1 MVLISDG
8 GGSNISTPMGNMD
21 FLRWDVKPVWIVS
34 VVSEIV
40 GQNVSEYEFEILGL
54 NRSAGDINRNW
65 EKVHSVEQFNQGRI
79 AKPSD
84 FTITIA
90 LKENGNSFEAMRR
103 VSKGA
108 IEFDIRCDL
117 INDIESHSDSPT
129 KNIAGRNV
137 WLKGFEKFIGCI
149 VMRESQT
156 IEIAEFPVR
165 EFECD
170 ALRHVIM
177 GVDVGTETLIDLIEG
192 DGTYPMETAFDQLK
206 AFIDPSV

>member
-1 MVLISDG
+1 MVE
-8 GGSNISTPMGNMD
+8 NNND

-34 VVSEIV
+34 FKSEIV
-40 GQNVSEYEFEILGL
+40 GSNAGTHSFEVLGL

-65 EKVHSVEQFNQGRI
+65 EKIHSVEQFNQGRA

-90 LKENGNSFEAMRR
+90 VKENGDAFEAMRR
-103 VSKGA
+103 LSKGA

-117 INDIESHSDSPT
+117 IQDVTSHKDSPT
-129 KNIAGRNV
+129 LNAAEKHV
-137 WLKGFEKFIGCI
+137 WMKGFEKFIGC
-149 VMRESQT
+149 VVSRESQT

-170 ALRHVIM
+170 ALRHSILGYDILKELV
-177 GVDVGTETLIDLIEG
+177 EG
-192 DGTYPMETAFDQLK
+192 DGTYP
-206 AFIDPSV
+206 SVDALVDAKTFSESNASE

>member
-1 MVLISDG
+1 MVD
-8 GGSNISTPMGNMD
+8 NNND
-21 FLRWDVKPVWIVS
+21 FLKWEVKPVWKVS
-34 VVSEIV
+34 VKSEIT
-40 GQNVSEYEFEILGL
+40 GIASEYDFEILGL

-65 EKVHSVEQFNQGRI
+65 EKIHSVEQFNQGRV

-90 LKENGNSFEAMRR
+90 IKENGNPFEAMRR
-103 VSKGA
+103 ISKGA

-117 INDIESHSDSPT
+117 INDVSSHVDSPIQ
-129 KNIAGRNV
+129 NIAGKSV
-137 WLKGFEKFIGCI
+137 WMKGFEKFIGCI

-170 ALRHVIM
+170 ALRHQIM
-177 GVDVGTETLIDLIEG
+177 GIEVGGASLDALIEG
-192 DGTYPMETAFDQLK
+192 DGTYPMAEAYAQL
-206 AFIDPSV
+206 ASFIEKLPVV

>member
-1 MVLISDG
+1 MVD
-8 GGSNISTPMGNMD
+8 NNND
-21 FLRWDVKPVWIVS
+21 FLRWEVKPVWIVS
-34 VVSEIV
+34 VKSEITGV
-40 GQNVSEYEFEILGL
+40 ASEYDFEILGL

-65 EKVHSVEQFNQGRI
+65 EKVHSVEQFNQGRV

-84 FTITIA
+84 MTITIA
-90 LKENGNSFEAMRR
+90 LKENGNPFEAMRR

-117 INDIESHSDSPT
+117 INDVSSHANSEIT
-129 KNIAGRNV
+129 NIAGKNV
-137 WLKGFEKFIGCI
+137 WLRGFEKFIGCV

-170 ALRHVIM
+170 ALRHEIM
-177 GVDVGTETLIDLIEG
+177 GIDIGEATLLPLIEG
-192 DGTYPMETAFDQLK
+192 DGNYPMSAAYDQIVNFIAKETTE
-206 AFIDPSV
+206 

>member
-1 MVLISDG
+1 
-8 GGSNISTPMGNMD
+8 MGLENNND
-21 FLRWDVKPVWIVS
+21 FLRWDVKPVWII
-34 VVSEIV
+34 VVKSEIT
-40 GQNVSEYEFEILGL
+40 GIASEYEFEILGL

-90 LKENGNSFEAMRR
+90 IKENGNAFEAMRR
-103 VSKGA
+103 ISKGG
-108 IEFDIRCDL
+108 IEFDIRCDF
-117 INDIESHSDSPT
+117 INDVSSHQDSPT
-129 KNIAGRNV
+129 TNIANKDV
-137 WLKGFEKFIGCI
+137 WLKGFEKFIGCV

-170 ALRHVIM
+170 ALRHSIL
-177 GVDVGTETLIDLIEG
+177 GVDVDDVSLTALIEG
-192 DGTYPMETAFDQLK
+192 DGTFPMTEAYAQL
-206 AFIDPSV
+206 ASFIEKSTSE